1 MSLSNKRESNMKL
14 KNYRVGQLSCSHC
27 DYKMDI
33 VIPFGLKTM
42 NLFDEHTNACA
53 DLKRINAMDDS
64 LKTPQIIEQIAKL
77 KEVITLGYN

>member
-1 MSLSNKRESNMKL
+1 
-14 KNYRVGQLSCSHC
+14 
-27 DYKMDI
+27 MDI

-64 LKTPQIIEQIAKL
+64 LKTPQIVEQIKKL
-77 KEVITLGYN
+77 EKVITLGYN